1 MVDRIL
7 LLLKQKNLTI
17 SQFADEVGIQKS
29 GMSHLISG
37 RNKPSLELILKILQR
52 YPEVKPEWLLL
63 GTGDQYSGISKKEN
77 TLQPVNDNTKPSSP
91 NATLFD
97 LPETETSED
106 DAHRIS
112 LEPEKK
118 SVKPEERSTPA
129 PAPLNIPETITENQE
144 SGIDRVVLFFKDRTF
159 LEYKPR

>member
-7 LLLKQKNLTI
+7 YLLKQKNLTI
-17 SQFADEVGIQKS
+17 SQFADEIGIQKS

-63 GTGDQYSGISKKEN
+63 GTGDQYSGSSKKEN
-77 TLQPVNDNTKPSSP
+77 PVQPVGDNAKYASTG
-91 NATLFD
+91 ATLFD
-97 LPETETSED
+97 IPEIVTGQAEGDPVSV
-106 DAHRIS
+106 
-112 LEPEKK
+112 EPDNGSVNPAVHIDPAPIPSTNPTGITEKK
-118 SVKPEERSTPA
+118 G
-129 PAPLNIPETITENQE
+129 

-159 LEYKPR
+159 MEYAPR